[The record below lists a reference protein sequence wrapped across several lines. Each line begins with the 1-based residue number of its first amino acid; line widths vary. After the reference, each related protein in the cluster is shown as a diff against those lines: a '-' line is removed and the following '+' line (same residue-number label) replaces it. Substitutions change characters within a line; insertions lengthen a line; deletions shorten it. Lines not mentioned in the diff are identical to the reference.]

1 MLACI
6 SFQETSVGRLR
17 GTGPMSAQEEKS
29 QLNRVLPS
37 GYEDFLKT
45 TIGTELWM
53 CAVIFF
59 KYVRAEKRK
68 CKDDFLNKVLCEN
81 CILGLSER
89 EDDTVQRH

>member
-1 MLACI
+1 
-6 SFQETSVGRLR
+6 
-17 GTGPMSAQEEKS
+17 MSAQEEKS

-81 CILGLSER
+81 CFLGLSER

>member
-1 MLACI
+1 
-6 SFQETSVGRLR
+6 
-17 GTGPMSAQEEKS
+17 MSAQEEKS

-68 CKDDFLNKVLCEN
+68 CKDDSVKDKKLQSIFP
-81 CILGLSER
+81 IWG
-89 EDDTVQRH
+89 